1 MSRKLTV
8 DRFQYVVCQL
18 SVLRDCLTGP
28 TVEAALANL
37 PTGIDET
44 YDRMLLSI
52 KFENCEQVRRA
63 LLVIAFSVRPMR
75 CEEVAEFAVIAGN
88 KPFDIGD
95 RLFDPKDIIGLAAG
109 FIIYDEV
116 TGSLMLAHYSVKEY
130 LLSSRIMIGRAW
142 YFGLLELT
150 AHQYI
155 TEASV
160 SYMLSVAD
168 LTLGYHGIT
177 QDYPFLQYA
186 AAHWVQ
192 HARHSLERDAF
203 SGVIELAS
211 NVLDGRNGAY
221 TFWLT
226 YHDSSGKNR
235 TALESLSR
243 FLHGPQLLALVR
255 HPGLL
260 YLPSDFIVSEICA
273 LFMRADISNRRS
285 TTSAQRIINAKAE
298 MLNIVRRL
306 SHPSSNFYRLKMFRK
321 VCLMDAG
328 KASPN
333 WEPLN
338 EAMYLALFEPLDFT
352 GTGNPPETIP
362 FEQVELEGEKL
373 QPDTAAIEAREPH
386 EHHFSHV
393 LEYIRRR
400 ISESSIEGDARA
412 SVEADFRDDIDP
424 DEGPPNA
431 QLNSQ
436 STATVASDGSWQ
448 VVHR

>member
-1 MSRKLTV
+1 LSRKLTV

-75 CEEVAEFAVIAGN
+75 CEEVAEFAVIAGSF
-88 KPFDIGD
+88 KPFAIGD

-109 FIIYDEV
+109 FIIYDEI

-130 LLSSRIMIGRAW
+130 LLSSRIMIGRAR

-160 SYMLSVAD
+160 SYMLSVAN

-186 AAHWVQ
+186 AANWVQ
-192 HARHSLERDAF
+192 HARYSLKHDAF
-203 SGVIELAS
+203 SVIELALHM
-211 NVLDGRNGAY
+211 LDGRNGAY

-226 YHDSSGKNR
+226 YHDSFGKNR
-235 TALESLSR
+235 TALESLLEYLHSR
-243 FLHGPQLLALVR
+243 HLLVILR
-255 HPGLL
+255 HPGLV
-260 YLPSDFIVSEICA
+260 YLPSDIIVAEVCA
-273 LFMRADISNRRS
+273 LFMRVDISNRS

-306 SHPSSNFYRLKMFRK
+306 YHPISNFYRLKMFRK

-328 KASPN
+328 NASPD

-352 GTGNPPETIP
+352 GLDNPPEMIP
-362 FEQVELEGEKL
+362 FQEVELEGEQL
-373 QPDTAAIEAREPH
+373 QPFTAAIEAREPH
-386 EHHFSHV
+386 ENRFSHV
-393 LEYIRRR
+393 LEYISRR
-400 ISESSIEGDARA
+400 ISEA
-412 SVEADFRDDIDP
+412 SVEGDVRDVTES

-431 QLNSQ
+431 QLDSQ
-436 STATVASDGSWQ
+436 PTATVASDGSWQ